1 MAGESVGLDVGG
13 TKVLGVL
20 LAQDGTVLGSARLP
34 TSPSVDGVV
43 DSVVVAVQRLCADAG
58 VPPSG
63 LAGVG
68 LGLPGMVDS
77 ASGEVSYAVNL
88 QMDDAAIPVG
98 RLVAERLGVPVTVE
112 NDLNAAAL
120 GASRVLGMP
129 GDLAVLAL
137 GTGVAAGLLL
147 DGRLRRGRHGAAGEI
162 GHLTYREDGAA
173 CPCGQRGCLERY
185 ASGAALDV
193 AWPVP
198 AGRHA
203 AAEVFAAATRGE
215 ERAVEV
221 RDRFADAVA
230 HAVRLLVLTCDVDH
244 VLIAGGVAEVGA
256 PLLEAVR
263 AALRRRLG
271 GSEFLRSLGVADRVG
286 LLGSDTLAA
295 PIGAALLAA
304 EEPAVVD
311 LPTSKEPMWR
321 S

>member
-1 MAGESVGLDVGG
+1 MAALSVGLDVGG

-20 LAQDGTVLGSARLP
+20 LDHDGTVLGSARLP
-34 TSPSVDGVV
+34 TALGVDGVV
-43 DSVVVAVQRLCADAG
+43 DSVVLTVQRLCADVG
-58 VPPSG
+58 VTPSG
-63 LAGVG
+63 LVGVG
-68 LGLPGMVDS
+68 LGLPGMVDA

-88 QMDDAAIPVG
+88 RMDDAGIPVG
-98 RLVAERLGVPVTVE
+98 RLVAERLGVPVAVE

-120 GASRVLGMP
+120 GASRVLGLP

-162 GHLTYREDGAA
+162 GHLTYRDEGPV
-173 CPCGQRGCLERY
+173 CPCGQRGCLELY
-185 ASGAALDV
+185 ASGAALD
-193 AWPVP
+193 AQWPVP
-198 AGRHA
+198 TGRHA
-203 AAEVFAAATRGE
+203 PAEVFAAAARGE
-215 ERAVEV
+215 GRAVEV

-244 VLIAGGVAEVGA
+244 VLIAGGVADVGG

-263 AALRRRLG
+263 AALLRRLG
-271 GSEFLRSLGVADRVG
+271 GSEFLGSLGMADRVR
-286 LLGSDTLAA
+286 LLGSDSLAA

-304 EEPAVVD
+304 ENLAVVG
-311 LPTSKEPMWR
+311 LPTTEEPLWR